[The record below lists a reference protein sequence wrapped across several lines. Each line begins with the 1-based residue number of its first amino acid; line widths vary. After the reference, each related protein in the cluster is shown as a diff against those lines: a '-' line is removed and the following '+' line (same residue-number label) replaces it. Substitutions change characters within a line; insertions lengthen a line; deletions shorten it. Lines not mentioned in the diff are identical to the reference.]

1 MTTETDVWE
10 GRPSQLGNIPL
21 FIICLVLSWLIIPL
35 LVMIWVW
42 LDTRFTRYK
51 LTTER
56 LVSTTGIL
64 NRMTNQMELYRVRDY
79 QIEEPFWM
87 RFFGLA
93 NIYVISTDRTNKD
106 LEVKAIADSSDL
118 VALIREQV
126 ETLRHSKRRIV

>member
-35 LVMIWVW
+35 LVMVWVW
-42 LDTRFTRYK
+42 LDTRLTHYK

-56 LVSTTGIL
+56 LVTTTGVL

-87 RFFGLA
+87 RLFGLA
-93 NIYVISTDRTNKD
+93 NIYVISTDRTNMD
-106 LEVKAIADSSDL
+106 LEIKAIAGSSNL
-118 VALIREQV
+118 VALVREQV
-126 ETLRHSKRRIV
+126 ETLRHSKRRII